1 MIPGSLASAEQS
13 CKNDFQRIAS
23 DRCFRSGI
31 HVANS
36 ETDYWGRIRV
46 RRGVE
51 VVGVFSHG
59 PRVPGNAGWPER
71 PVALVAMCSPDTVL
85 RTLAAELRLPTSED
99 CDQRRTREGYQVP
112 LIHDVD

>member
-1 MIPGSLASAEQS
+1 MIPRSLAPAEQS

-23 DRCFRSGI
+23 DRCFRGGI

-36 ETDYWGRIRV
+36 ETDYWGRI
-46 RRGVE
+46 GVE
-51 VVGVFSHG
+51 VVGVLSHG
-59 PRVPGNAGWPER
+59 PRVPSNTGWLER
-71 PVALVAMCSPDTVL
+71 PVALVAMCSPGTVL
-85 RTLAAELRLPTSED
+85 RTLDVELGLPASED